1 MTRRRLFAAL
11 VLLHALVLAGW
22 AATLEQ
28 ARARAAHVR
37 LEVRPV
43 DPRDMLRGDYIWLS
57 YAISTLGEEQL
68 VGRRPD
74 WSDLGQPVYVAL
86 GPRDGLHVIAAAS
99 LDRATLPLGPGQRL
113 LVGRL
118 TYRTEVSP
126 GRGAPSARGV
136 VYGIERYYVP
146 EGKGFL
152 PPGRREAEVAITADG
167 RAFLVRLY
175 VDGAP
180 YP

>member
-1 MTRRRLFAAL
+1 MTRRRLFAVL
-11 VLLHALVLAGW
+11 VILHALVLAGW

-86 GPRDGLHVIAAAS
+86 GPRDGLHVVAAAS
-99 LDRATLPLGPGQRL
+99 LDRATLSLGPGQRL

-118 TYRTEVSP
+118 TYGASS

-146 EGKGFL
+146 EGRGFL

-175 VDGAP
+175 VDGTSFP
-180 YP
+180 